1 MIGIPG
7 NRQAEQKN
15 NHASPR
21 GIMPSAPGAATPATS
36 SGPTLPPPDL
46 VITWKPYT
54 PQHRNLP
61 EPLITPAGKTG
72 DYAIQFKR
80 QQHRRY
86 RFYRQAAT
94 KAEGIDIDDVVA
106 EVFQQ

>member
-15 NHASPR
+15 NSASPR

-36 SGPTLPPPDL
+36 SGPRVPLQ
-46 VITWKPYT
+46 TWLSHGNRT
-54 PQHRNLP
+54 HLEHRNLP